1 MNFRD
6 CKNFIFFFFLDFKN
20 SWTNHITFAEGFLQ
34 DMKHVNQEGSWHV
47 YWWILFPAYHKIKTS
62 WSKFGR
68 TQQLCKALKPLVI
81 NISTQYLF
89 FLKQMLLKILKR
101 GANLAVIFCNVH
113 SSFRPFYETWNIMSW
128 WEFNVTR
135 RVELFSSSN
144 LLIKTYPTVFIV
156 SEHYI
161 FGEICPK
168 YTRVPKYFKRR

>member
-1 MNFRD
+1 MFIGGFCSPHITRL
-6 CKNFIFFFFLDFKN
+6 KNKLEQIWENTTIVQSIKTLGDKHFYSKSFFFK
-20 SWTNHITFAEGFLQ
+20 W
-34 DMKHVNQEGSWHV
+34 
-47 YWWILFPAYHKIKTS
+47 
-62 WSKFGR
+62 
-68 TQQLCKALKPLVI
+68 
-81 NISTQYLF
+81 
-89 FLKQMLLKILKR
+89 MLLKILKR

-128 WEFNVTR
+128 WELNVTR